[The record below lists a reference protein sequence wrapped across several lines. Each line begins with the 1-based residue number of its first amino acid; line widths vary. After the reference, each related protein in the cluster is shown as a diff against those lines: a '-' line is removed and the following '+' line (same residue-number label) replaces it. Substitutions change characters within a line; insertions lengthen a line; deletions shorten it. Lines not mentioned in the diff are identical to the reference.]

1 MANYSFY
8 DTLTKKKF
16 DIDMSISELDSYK
29 LANPHFEQYI
39 KKAPSLIDPSRLGL
53 HKPDAG
59 FRDVLKR
66 VKKASGRNNTVNT
79 W

>member
-1 MANYSFY
+1 MPTYNFY
-8 DTLTKKKF
+8 NTKTKKEETHF
-16 DIDMSISELDSYK
+16 MSISELDSFAK
-29 LANPHFEQYI
+29 TNPHLHQCLSTPAI
-39 KKAPSLIDPSRLGL
+39 ADPSRLGIR
-53 HKPDAG
+53 KPDSG